1 MAKSRRVN
9 GTSAARERASTAR
22 FRRLEEKLDVAI
34 GQMLRSE
41 DRLIRI
47 EGAMAEIGREAC
59 AVKRDVAFLDCKVMA
74 VRTEIGA
81 VKKEVGALGRN
92 GAAGRTGDVAALGDE
107 LRNAL
112 AAVAGR
118 GKAARTRTKHGE
130 VAHGLQVRGIRDR
143 SQP

>member
-81 VKKEVGALGRN
+81 VKKEMGALGRN

-107 LRNAL
+107 LRSAL

-118 GKAARTRTKHGE
+118 AKAVRSRRSLRTMARRLGE
-130 VAHGLQVRGIRDR
+130 DGERLE
-143 SQP
+143 